1 MSKYYIFLFYLLFP
15 VNSFSNEKANSSGG
29 NHPCLILQKTS
40 VPALREGI
48 KKYPPLTASF
58 EEAKKFADEA
68 IKAGIKVPVP
78 KDPAGGYTHIQHIYN
93 YEAMFRAGEVY
104 QLTGDKSMPSLY
116 ATCYW
121 LC

>member
-40 VPALREGI
+40 VPAVREGI

-78 KDPAGGYTHIQHIYN
+78 KDPLVVILIFNIFTTTKPCSVQVRFI
-93 YEAMFRAGEVY
+93 
-104 QLTGDKSMPSLY
+104 S
-116 ATCYW
+116 
-121 LC
+121 